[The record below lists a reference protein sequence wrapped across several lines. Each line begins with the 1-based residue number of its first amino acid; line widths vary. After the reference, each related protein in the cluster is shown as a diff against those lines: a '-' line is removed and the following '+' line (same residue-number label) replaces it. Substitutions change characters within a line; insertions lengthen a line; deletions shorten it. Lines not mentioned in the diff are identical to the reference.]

1 MDATVRI
8 DAGILAQMMEEAR
21 RSAGQE
27 CCGLLAGRGGVITAI
42 YPAPN
47 ALESATAFEIAPADL
62 FRLFRSMREAGL
74 DHLGIYHSH
83 LRGENAPSPRDLE
96 LAFYPE
102 AAYFILSPE
111 PAHPR
116 PVRAFLLDGGSF
128 TELEI
133 QAV

>member
-1 MDATVRI
+1 MAATVRI
-8 DAGILAQMMEEAR
+8 EKGILAQMIEEAR

-27 CCGLLAGRGGVITAI
+27 CCGLLAGRRGVITAI

-47 ALESATAFEIAPADL
+47 ALSSAAAFEIATADL
-62 FRLFRSMREAGL
+62 FRIFRAMRDAGL

-83 LRGENAPSPRDLE
+83 PRGENAPSPRDLE
-96 LAFYPE
+96 LAYYPE

-111 PAHPR
+111 PGHPC
-116 PVRAFLLDGGSF
+116 PVRAFLLEGGSF